1 MRVAH
6 ALLLV
11 LFAVASLALPGS
23 RAAAQDYPNRP
34 IRFVVPFTAGSSTDI
49 AARAVADKLS
59 AALGQPILVENR
71 PGAGGRVGAEAVA
84 KATPD
89 GYTLLIHSSAHT
101 ANAAIYKDLPFDTAN
116 DFAAITPL
124 VNLPNVLVTAPARGF
139 KTVGDL
145 VAYAK
150 ANPGKLNFASAGVG
164 SATHMNAEKFRARA
178 GIEYTH
184 VPFKGTP
191 EVLGDL
197 MNGRVDAYFVP
208 LNAGLPYVRD
218 NRVVALA
225 VGTAQRSPLLPDV
238 PTTIEAGVA
247 DSDYNFWL
255 GMLAPAKTPRPIIT
269 RLNAET
275 VKALQSPE
283 LTERLRALGAVP
295 MPMSPEQF
303 DAYIRAE
310 LVSIAAIVK
319 AAGIQ
324 PN

>member
-1 MRVAH
+1 MRVVR
-6 ALLLV
+6 ALLFV
-11 LFAVASLALPGS
+11 LFAVTALPAA
-23 RAAAQDYPNRP
+23 RAVAQDYPNRP

-49 AARAVADKLS
+49 AARAVADRLGT
-59 AALGQPILVENR
+59 AMGQPIVVENR

-89 GYTLLIHSSAHT
+89 GYTLLVHSSAHT
-101 ANAAIYKDLPFDTAN
+101 ANPAIYKDLPFDTAN

-124 VNLPNVLVTAPARGF
+124 VNLPNVLIVAPSKGF

-164 SATHMNAEKFRARA
+164 SATHMNAEKFRSRA
-178 GIEYTH
+178 GIQYTH

-191 EVLGDL
+191 EVLSDL

-208 LNAGLPYVRD
+208 LNAGLPYIRD

-247 DSDYNFWL
+247 GSDYNFWL

-275 VKALQSPE
+275 VKSLQSPE
-283 LTERLRALGAVP
+283 LTERLKALGAVP

-310 LVSIAAIVK
+310 LVSIADIVK
-319 AAGIQ
+319 AAGIT